1 MNVSNNMNMQ
11 IGKIGK
17 MYGVFTNWNWY
28 VFSSL
33 EAAQSHLSW
42 SGNRN
47 GIFNGPGTGSI
58 DFFENKYKCGI
69 SVVSNGDSVV
79 FLEKSKKGI
88 YKVVTNTAF
97 VGYMLIWD
105 TIWDTGYF
113 TLLVE

>member
-1 MNVSNNMNMQ
+1 MNMQ
-11 IGKIGK
+11 IGK
-17 MYGVFTNWNWY
+17 MHDVFTNWNWY

-33 EAAQSHLSW
+33 EAAQSHLNW
-42 SGNRN
+42 AGNRN
-47 GIFNGPGTGSI
+47 GIFSGHSTSSITSSI

-79 FLEKSKKGI
+79 LLEKSKKGI

-105 TIWDTGYF
+105 TGYF
-113 TLLVE
+113 TLIVK